1 MITPPGRPPDGM
13 LPNVADGRRDAIENA
28 GAIAIGALGLLLG
41 AVGIEFVLSDPEP
54 LAWWSFEFGV
64 AAALPAVL
72 MYAGYWLARTDF
84 DADELWSVTAWS
96 FAGVVALTTVGG
108 WLFVHQTAEGTHVT
122 DPGYLLVT
130 LATVGALGGLTCGV
144 ARAGSI
150 GGGTGL
156 PIEPASDSAAD
167 AERPTAPQ
175 ENDDAT
181 RGDAVGCDAD
191 AASDGDAASD
201 AWVGLPSVPVDE
213 RPAEDVDLEDI
224 VAGEQRRIAVEYLTS
239 TPGRALSVHQLVD
252 LIVERRLKKTGDRP
266 DREPI
271 LRRLHCIDL
280 PKLAAA
286 GLIERDEHG
295 LVCYVG
301 DREETARLSSLVGAI
316 DAVDDRDDD
325 SGAVDF

>member
-1 MITPPGRPPDGM
+1 MEPGVTDGGWD
-13 LPNVADGRRDAIENA
+13 VTEKS
-28 GAIAIGALGLLLG
+28 GAIAIGGLGLVLG

-130 LATVGALGGLTCGV
+130 LATVGALGGLTAGV

-150 GGGTGL
+150 GGSATGTSADSVRTPSADEEDSAGSL
-156 PIEPASDSAAD
+156 AEDGDASRDAAASDTGAD
-167 AERPTAPQ
+167 
-175 ENDDAT
+175 
-181 RGDAVGCDAD
+181 CDAD
-191 AASDGDAASD
+191 ATSD
-201 AWVGLPSVPVDE
+201 AWVGLPSMPVDE
-213 RPAEDVDLEDI
+213 RPAEDVDLEDV

-239 TPGRALSVHQLVD
+239 TPGRALTVHQLVD
-252 LIVERRLKKTGDRP
+252 LIVERRGAKTGDRP

-271 LRRLHCIDL
+271 VRRLHCIDL

-295 LVCYVG
+295 RISYVG
-301 DREETARLSSLVGAI
+301 EQEETARLSSLVEAI
-316 DAVDDRDDD
+316 DAVGDRDDD

>member
-1 MITPPGRPPDGM
+1 MEPG
-13 LPNVADGRRDAIENA
+13 VADGGWDVAEKS
-28 GAIAIGALGLLLG
+28 GAITIGGLGLVLG

-130 LATVGALGGLTCGV
+130 LATVGALGGLTAGV

-150 GGGTGL
+150 GGGVTRISADSVRT
-156 PIEPASDSAAD
+156 PSTDEDSAASR
-167 AERPTAPQ
+167 AEDDNPPRD
-175 ENDDAT
+175 DDAGSDEVAA
-181 RGDAVGCDAD
+181 GDDD
-191 AASDGDAASD
+191 AARDDDAASD
-201 AWVGLPSVPVDE
+201 AWVGLPSMPVEE
-213 RPAEDVDLEDI
+213 RAAEDVDLEDV

-239 TPGRALSVHQLVD
+239 TPGRTLTVHQLVD
-252 LIVERRLKKTGDRP
+252 LIVERRGAKTGDRP

-271 LRRLHCIDL
+271 VRRLHCIDL

-295 LVCYVG
+295 RIRYVG
-301 DREETARLSSLVGAI
+301 GQEETARLASLVEAI
-316 DAVDDRDDD
+316 DAVDGGGDDD
-325 SGAVDF
+325 TPVDF

>member
-1 MITPPGRPPDGM
+1 MEPG
-13 LPNVADGRRDAIENA
+13 VADGGWDVTEKS
-28 GAIAIGALGLLLG
+28 GAIAIGGLGLVLG

-54 LAWWSFEFGV
+54 LAWWSFEFSV

-108 WLFVHQTAEGTHVT
+108 WLFAHQTAEGTHVT

-130 LATVGALGGLTCGV
+130 LATVGALGGLTAGV

-150 GGGTGL
+150 GGSATG
-156 PIEPASDSAAD
+156 PSVESVRTPTADEEDSAATG
-167 AERPTAPQ
+167 AE
-175 ENDDAT
+175 D
-181 RGDAVGCDAD
+181 GDASRDA
-191 AASDGDAASD
+191 AASDTDADCDADAASD
-201 AWVGLPSVPVDE
+201 AWVGLPSMPVDE
-213 RPAEDVDLEDI
+213 RAAEDVDLEDV

-239 TPGRALSVHQLVD
+239 TPGRALTVHQLVD
-252 LIVERRLKKTGDRP
+252 LIVERRDAKTGDRP

-271 LRRLHCIDL
+271 VRRLHCIDL

-295 LVCYVG
+295 RIRYVG
-301 DREETARLSSLVGAI
+301 GQDETARLSSLVEAI
-316 DAVDDRDDD
+316 DAVDGGGDDD
-325 SGAVDF
+325 TPVDF